1 MKLNWFYIFVGL
13 LFGIMLFLSV
23 RYFKGSGHGSV
34 GIAYAKER
42 NINSEKSAI
51 VKSIPVIA
59 GQEVKAGDLLV
70 QLTSNELEIEVH
82 RLENKLA
89 ILQREQTEKRKV
101 AASKIDLIRSENSI
115 RTQELNTEISESEGE
130 LELNRQLITSFR
142 LDKDSIATHPAEMKI
157 NSLKEQRRR
166 HEETALIR
174 IEDVRNDNQTDL
186 RNIENEIKLLQKE
199 LEFFEQEK
207 VKLSKYATAAG
218 VISNVFV
225 KEGEQIQSYT
235 SLLSVNP
242 LHPTTVVGY
251 LVGRKVM
258 LPVGATVQ
266 VSAYE
271 HASNHATGKVIGYGS
286 VVQLPLILQKSTAT
300 MAFGREV
307 FIQIPDVNPFASGE
321 KVMIR

>member
-225 KEGEQIQSYT
+225 KEGEQIQS
-235 SLLSVNP
+235 
-242 LHPTTVVGY
+242 
-251 LVGRKVM
+251 
-258 LPVGATVQ
+258 
-266 VSAYE
+266 
-271 HASNHATGKVIGYGS
+271 
-286 VVQLPLILQKSTAT
+286 
-300 MAFGREV
+300 
-307 FIQIPDVNPFASGE
+307 
-321 KVMIR
+321 